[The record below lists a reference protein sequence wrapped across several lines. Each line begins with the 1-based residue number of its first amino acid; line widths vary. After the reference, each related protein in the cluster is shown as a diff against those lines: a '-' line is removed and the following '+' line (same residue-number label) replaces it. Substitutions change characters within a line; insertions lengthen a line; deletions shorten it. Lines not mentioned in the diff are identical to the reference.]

1 MANIVRTVIQF
12 RRDTTENWLLHQD
25 VVPAAGEPC
34 FDLNLGTLKIGDGIK
49 SYAELEVV
57 GGSGSITVSADQKSI
72 VLEDSVF
79 KLMGFDD
86 AEVGAQPRKNAE
98 GQLEWVVPS
107 TETDEGLQVT
117 IADMQSDI
125 EAIQEILT
133 PSEEGVDPLATRVK
147 TLETKMDGTG
157 EGTVDAKI
165 DAKINDFA
173 EKISSDGTI
182 NTFKE
187 LVDYVAKHNNE
198 AIQLAS
204 DIAKLQGLVGDA
216 SVSSQISSAISGKV
230 DKETGKSLV
239 EDTLIAKLESIEASA
254 QANKI
259 ESVSAGG
266 TVLKIT
272 EKNVNIP
279 VATADVLGVVKGST
293 EILIAENGVLE
304 VGSININKIVQ
315 DEENILIMDGGSAS
329 A

>member
-49 SYAELEVV
+49 SYGELEVV
-57 GGSGSITVSADQKSI
+57 GGSGSIAVSADQKSI